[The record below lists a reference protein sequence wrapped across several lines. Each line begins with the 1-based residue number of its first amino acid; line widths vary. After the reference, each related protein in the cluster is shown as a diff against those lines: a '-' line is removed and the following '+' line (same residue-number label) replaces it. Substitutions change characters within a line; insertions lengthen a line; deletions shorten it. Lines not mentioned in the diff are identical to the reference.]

1 MVLLKSCVKGQESD
15 SMEGFSS
22 VLSSYKVILFDLD
35 DTLAESKSAI
45 QPPMIDALTRLLAS
59 TKVAIIS

>member
-1 MVLLKSCVKGQESD
+1 M
-15 SMEGFSS
+15 
-22 VLSSYKVILFDLD
+22 YKLVIFDLD

>member
-1 MVLLKSCVKGQESD
+1 MYSL
-15 SMEGFSS
+15 
-22 VLSSYKVILFDLD
+22 VIFDLD

-45 QPPMIDALTRLLAS
+45 LPPMQVALKNLLDR